1 MKKFYAILCLAIA
14 SLTQLQAQAP
24 QGFNYQAQVR
34 NSLGDLIVNANVYF
48 RFNIMQGSQTSL
60 PVFTE
65 IHYAPTDDL
74 GQISLVIGQGTAIEG
89 TFSELDWSLGSYYLG
104 IELDTG
110 NGYLAMGTTQ
120 LLSVPY
126 ALYAENS
133 GNAPPPTPNLEAVLA
148 ENNSANNQQI
158 KDLQDP
164 TDNQDAVTKA
174 YVDNLGFSSESS
186 SRYQMDS
193 FSWHNTGEVIFGFNV
208 IDTQTGIVKTYFR
221 NWNWDN
227 YSFYRVT
234 NTHPEIN
241 NSSNGRFQVSS
252 WSESIL
258 TSPFQKLFGFN
269 VIDTE
274 TGTIKCFRNIYPGEL
289 FYECSTT
296 NPVDSTYDFDG
307 DGFSES
313 QGDCDDTNDN
323 INPNAV
329 EVCDGI
335 DNDCDG
341 LIDEGVLI
349 IFYQDSDSD
358 GFGNPDIFIESCS
371 LPNGYSYNNLDC
383 DDQNPQVNPEVI
395 EIQDGIDNDCD
406 GIIDEVVLA
415 TLYTN
420 TIFNVTISSAQ
431 SGGTVTD
438 DGGGTVSS
446 RGIVWSTSSTPTL
459 ENNEGQTTDGSGS
472 GSFVS
477 NLTALSPGTTYNV
490 RAYATNEAG
499 TAYGQVEIFET
510 EIDFATLTTTA
521 ITAITVDSA
530 QSGGTVTDDGGG
542 TVSSRGIVW
551 STSSTP
557 TLENNEGQTTDGS
570 GSGSFVSNLTALSP
584 GTTYNVRAYATN
596 EAGTAYGQVEIFE
609 TEIDFATLT
618 TTAITA
624 ITVDS
629 AQSGGTVTDDG
640 SGTVSSRGI
649 VWSTSSTPTLEN
661 NEGQTTDGSG
671 SGSFISNLTALS
683 PGTTYNVRAYATN
696 EAGTAYGQVEIFET
710 ITENDID
717 NDGIFF
723 SQFIETPGNDGR
735 AIEIY
740 NGTSNSIDLTDY
752 QISVCVNGCDTQNVF
767 DYIDRVT
774 FSEGSII
781 LSGDVFVISNTQ
793 SSELILNASDLQSNS
808 IQFTGNDTYALTT
821 SSSTAENYTIIDIIG
836 DLDTSANVYNVAG
849 QDLSNKI
856 IIRKS
861 NICSPNP
868 IPLDSFGTNE
878 TDSEW
883 IVSDGNANWNYIGS
897 HYTNCQDSN
906 SSNIDDDGDGYTEND
921 GDCDD
926 TDATIYPGAT
936 DIEDGIDN
944 DCDGEIDEI
953 FDMDGDGYTE
963 NDGDC
968 DDTDATIYPGAT
980 ELEDGIDNDCDG
992 EIDECFNESG
1002 MLTDQDGNTYNYLTY
1017 CDQAWSVEN
1026 AEMVNYRDGTPI
1038 PQVIDAT
1045 EWSNLTT
1052 GAWAYYNNDPT
1063 KPRLYN
1069 WYAVMGI
1076 HDEASLTDISARKK
1090 FAPEGWHVPT
1100 DTEWTTLEN
1109 YLIANGY
1116 NYDGTTFGNNIAKA
1130 MASTTGWNSSTNTG
1144 AVGNDQNL
1152 NNSSGFNALPEG
1164 YSSNFGSF
1172 NYEGSRAYFWSS
1184 VQYNT
1189 YYAWSRNLIN
1199 SSGSLIRYRRY
1210 KTFGFSVRFVR
1221 D

>member
-1 MKKFYAILCLAIA
+1 MKKFYAILCIVIA

-446 RGIVWSTSSTPTL
+446 RGIVWSISSTPTL

-472 GSFVS
+472 GSF
-477 NLTALSPGTTYNV
+477 
-490 RAYATNEAG
+490 
-499 TAYGQVEIFET
+499 I
-510 EIDFATLTTTA
+510 
-521 ITAITVDSA
+521 
-530 QSGGTVTDDGGG
+530 
-542 TVSSRGIVW
+542 
-551 STSSTP
+551 
-557 TLENNEGQTTDGS
+557 
-570 GSGSFVSNLTALSP
+570 SNLTALSP

-671 SGSFISNLTALS
+671 SGSFVSNLTALS

-1144 AVGNDQNL
+1144 AVGNDQNI

>member
-1 MKKFYAILCLAIA
+1 MKKFYAILCLVIA

-446 RGIVWSTSSTPTL
+446 RGIVWSISSTPTL

-472 GSFVS
+472 GSF
-477 NLTALSPGTTYNV
+477 
-490 RAYATNEAG
+490 
-499 TAYGQVEIFET
+499 I
-510 EIDFATLTTTA
+510 
-521 ITAITVDSA
+521 
-530 QSGGTVTDDGGG
+530 
-542 TVSSRGIVW
+542 
-551 STSSTP
+551 
-557 TLENNEGQTTDGS
+557 
-570 GSGSFVSNLTALSP
+570 SNLTALSP

-671 SGSFISNLTALS
+671 SGSFVSNLTALS

-1144 AVGNDQNL
+1144 AVGNDQNI